1 VTEPQSQCDRIL
13 ETLALGKGGHD
24 WSTAPDQSDRDRFM
38 AKVRV
43 DENGCWRWT
52 AGHNRKGYGCFGMK
66 RQNMGAHR
74 AAYMLFVG
82 PIPEGLTID
91 HLCRVRD
98 CVNPAHLEAVPH
110 VVNVRRGTT
119 GMYPHGHR
127 THCNHG
133 HEFDDENTGW
143 RSDGGG
149 RFCRAC
155 RREAMRRYQARNRE
169 ALRERNRIAKR
180 EEADRLGKPS
190 RWPGRVHPMYQ
201 GKEAAYRLVQ
211 KDAA

>member
-1 VTEPQSQCDRIL
+1 VTAPQSQCDRIL

-82 PIPEGLTID
+82 PIPEGLD
-91 HLCRVRD
+91 DRSPLPRARLRQPRAPRSRD
-98 CVNPAHLEAVPH
+98 ARHQRSARDDWHVPA
-110 VVNVRRGTT
+110 
-119 GMYPHGHR
+119 R
-127 THCNHG
+127 TP
-133 HEFDDENTGW
+133 D
-143 RSDGGG
+143 
-149 RFCRAC
+149 
-155 RREAMRRYQARNRE
+155 
-169 ALRERNRIAKR
+169 ALQPR
-180 EEADRLGKPS
+180 P
-190 RWPGRVHPMYQ
+190 
-201 GKEAAYRLVQ
+201 
-211 KDAA
+211 